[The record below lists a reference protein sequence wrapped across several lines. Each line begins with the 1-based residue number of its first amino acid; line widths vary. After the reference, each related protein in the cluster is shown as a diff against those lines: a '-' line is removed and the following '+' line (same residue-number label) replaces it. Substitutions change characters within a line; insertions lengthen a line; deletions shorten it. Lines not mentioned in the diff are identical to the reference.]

1 MLNTHIWYGRLAPK
15 IWHLFLLPQ
24 QINNSCV
31 FTPDTEE
38 QGGAM
43 QTHTGSWNQAHN
55 AAATEV
61 PAALNEKTDR
71 MKRRESEGKNERV
84 REITW
89 RTHSLFL
96 WHSCVAPVWE
106 DNLSLLQSQS
116 AIHTI
121 TYNINQSAPSN
132 GFWRAAPLYGLQ
144 SNPHP
149 LMHLLTLL

>member
-1 MLNTHIWYGRLAPK
+1 MIGAYSRKDMTY
-15 IWHLFLLPQ
+15 LFLLSQ

-38 QGGAM
+38 REEPCK
-43 QTHTGSWNQAHN
+43 HTQEAEIKPTMLQQQQKYQRLWMRRLRKRERERGKARKRG
-55 AAATEV
+55 
-61 PAALNEKTDR
+61 EK
-71 MKRRESEGKNERV
+71 G

-89 RTHSLFL
+89 RAYSLFL
-96 WHSCVAPVWE
+96 WHSHVAPLWE

-144 SNPHP
+144 SNPRP